1 MAEKMLTV
9 KEVAEAISVTEWAV
23 RQWVRKGQV
32 PGAVKFGNTIRIPES
47 FLLGGTAEERA
58 EADREIPK
66 GIDADPRD
74 EWPSEKPGKTDEAPE
89 PIEPPTTDEDEDED

>member
-1 MAEKMLTV
+1 MTVTEKMLTV

-58 EADREIPK
+58 EADKEIPK
-66 GIDADPRD
+66 GINADPRD
-74 EWPSEKPGKTDEAPE
+74 EWPAEKPVKTDEAPE
-89 PIEPPTTDEDEDED
+89 PIEPPTSDEDED

>member
-1 MAEKMLTV
+1 MLTV

-47 FLLGGTAEERA
+47 FLLGGTAEEQA
-58 EADREIPK
+58 EADKQTPK
-66 GIDADPRD
+66 GLDFDPRD
-74 EWPSEKPGKTDEAPE
+74 EWPAVKPVKADENPQ
-89 PIEPPTTDEDEDED
+89 PIEPPADDEGED